1 MAAGD
6 SAPLGGPP
14 DESPEVNRATGGRR
28 NIGLILSL
36 LGVAALLILAAL
48 LMHGSGNVTARN
60 ATPAYRGAPAA
71 PAPGG
76 AGPSPGP

>member
-1 MAAGD
+1 VAAGD

-14 DESPEVNRATGGRR
+14 DGSPEVNRATAGRR

-36 LGVAALLILAAL
+36 LGMAALLILAAL
-48 LMHGSGNVTARN
+48 LMRGSANVTARN
-60 ATPAYRGAPAA
+60 ATPAHHGAPASA
-71 PAPGG
+71 APGG